1 MEDMQKTGHQHTS
14 PQKITKEEKFVVP
27 PTHWDALG
35 EKNPGTICENAM
47 AEQHPSGG
55 VLVRLLNDNVM
66 ADIKE
71 RCIRRFD
78 GESWE
83 KIDHPLLELLVLIY
97 LLNASPHVIR
107 NEMISVKDL
116 KDALFFQGP
125 HALRTEKLVARYGRD
140 LAGFMAAAESL
151 GGEHLDLAD
160 AAYRF
165 LPFPKV
171 PLYYLLW
178 EGDDEFEPNLSVL
191 FDRSIE
197 QHLSADAIWGLVT
210 LVSGMLRKGTEI
222 YTRSTAPA

>member
-1 MEDMQKTGHQHTS
+1 MQRTRQQHE
-14 PQKITKEEKFVVP
+14 PPAKITKEEKFVVP
-27 PTHWDALG
+27 STHWDALG
-35 EKNPGTICENAM
+35 EKDPSTICENAL
-47 AEQHPSGG
+47 AEKHTSGG
-55 VLVRLLNDNVM
+55 FLVRFLIDNVM
-66 ADIKE
+66 ADMDN

-83 KIDHPLLELLVLIY
+83 KIDHPLLELLVLVY
-97 LLNASPHVIR
+97 LLNASPHSFS

-116 KDALFFQGP
+116 RDALFFQGP
-125 HALRTEKLVARYGRD
+125 HALRTAKLVTRYGHD
-140 LAGFMAAAESL
+140 LAGFKAAAENL
-151 GGEHLDLAD
+151 GGESLDLAD

-210 LVSGMLRKGTEI
+210 LVSGALRKGRDFYI
-222 YTRSTAPA
+222 LGTAPA